1 MVYICNVI
9 RKILQYFAN
18 NLIKNLEMSIES
30 DDTEAFEFFMMAAVW
45 YESFCFNIFS
55 IELD

>member
-1 MVYICNVI
+1 MIQ
-9 RKILQYFAN
+9 KILQYFAN